1 VEAEV
6 RARSAALYFRIS
18 RCFKLNAFE
27 AALLFVVVD
36 RYR

>member
-1 VEAEV
+1 VKAEV
-6 RARSAALYFRIS
+6 KGSSAALYFRIS
-18 RCFKLNAFE
+18 RWFKLNAFE

>member
-6 RARSAALYFRIS
+6 KGRGAALYSRVP